1 MDGISHVMNN
11 AQPDEIRQIL
21 LSEIHHAKECEHKDN
36 HNREIAMASSR
47 WKTSSN
53 IPVREM
59 EFAHP
64 SRCKPACTA
73 PPMGLEIKQE
83 AKISFHFSSCL
94 RNNE

>member
-1 MDGISHVMNN
+1 MDGISNVMNN
-11 AQPDEIRQIL
+11 AQPDKIRQIL

-47 WKTSSN
+47 WKTSLN